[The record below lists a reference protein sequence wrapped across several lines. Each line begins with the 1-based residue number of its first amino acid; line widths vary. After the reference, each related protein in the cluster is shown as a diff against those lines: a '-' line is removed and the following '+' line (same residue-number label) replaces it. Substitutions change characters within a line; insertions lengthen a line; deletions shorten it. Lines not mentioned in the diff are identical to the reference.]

1 MLTYRNLT
9 RNIRAVYRSAIG
21 GLLLV
26 LLLAPGLRAETTV
39 VSVPVSLDYPLMR
52 QLLVLQLFQSP
63 DNSRDILDDP
73 SGCNQIVLSD
83 PEIGPQQDQL
93 EIVAQVKAKLGLN
106 VFGECRELLNWQGG
120 AGFIGFPVVKSDGKS
135 VKLEPRETWLI
146 GSDGAKMSSGPLW
159 KTGVA
164 GLEALFGS
172 FEIDFAPYTDS
183 LAAFL
188 PEVLP
193 HRTAQQVTTMANG
206 LTLAEIE
213 VSPES
218 LTVTINIVVDALE
231 AEAELTTALSEE
243 ELQHFEQRWQMM
255 DALLVSAVKHY
266 AAATSLETLR
276 SALLD
281 TLIDSRYRLRDALTE
296 PASNSNDAVRHW
308 FVDSWQSLA
317 PVARKI
323 AMEQEGQEH
332 LLWLSLFTAT
342 DALYALDQLGPSVG
356 LDISTDGLRRMAR
369 MLNEGEVNEL
379 LRYGEEVD
387 PQLQQLFQQQFQ
399 RQQLVPSAWHFDFS
413 FMSQAYAIV
422 RGDTLNMWAPKKKE
436 LGDYL
441 PKIADLL
448 EESAETV
455 LQKQNLKQDYRVLY
469 ENLVLA
475 TAWQESC
482 WRQYVMENKEIVP
495 LRSNSGDVGLMQ
507 INERVWR
514 GFYDLQKLRWD
525 INYNSNAGAEILMNY
540 LVKYAVKRGEQ
551 NQPGGINNLAR
562 ASYSAYNGGPRAVSR
577 YRRSDVPSFHQ
588 KIDGLFWD
596 KYRQVDT
603 GNELN
608 VAGCL
613 GGEVIEPL
621 SEPRAVR

>member
-1 MLTYRNLT
+1 M
-9 RNIRAVYRSAIG
+9 I
-21 GLLLV
+21 
-26 LLLAPGLRAETTV
+26 LLLAPGSRAETAV
-39 VSVPVSLDYPLMR
+39 VSVPVSLDYSLMK
-52 QLLVLQLFQSP
+52 QLLVSQLFQAP
-63 DNSRDILDDP
+63 DNSRDVLDDP

-83 PEIGPQQDQL
+83 PEIGPQRDQL
-93 EIVAQVKAKLGLN
+93 EIAAQVEAKLGFN
-106 VFGECRELLNWQGG
+106 VFGECQELLNWQGR
-120 AGFIGFPVVKSDGKS
+120 AGFLGLPVIKPDGRS

-146 GSDGAKMSSGPLW
+146 GNDGVKISSGPLW
-159 KTGVA
+159 KSA
-164 GLEALFGS
+164 ASGLEALFGS
-172 FEIDFAPYTDS
+172 FEINFNLYTDS

-193 HRTAQQVTTMANG
+193 HRNAEQITTMANG
-206 LTLAEIE
+206 LTLADID

-218 LTVTINIVVDALE
+218 LTVSINTVVDALDE
-231 AEAELTTALSEE
+231 EAELTTALSEE
-243 ELQHFEQRWQMM
+243 ELQQFEQRWRMM
-255 DALLVSAVKHY
+255 DALLAGAVKHY

-281 TLIDSRYRLRDALTE
+281 TLIDSRYRLREALTV
-296 PASNSNDAVRHW
+296 PASRSNDAVRHW
-308 FVDSWQSLA
+308 FVDSWQSIV
-317 PVARKI
+317 PVARRI
-323 AMEQEGQEH
+323 AMEQEGQGH

-342 DALYALDQLGPSVG
+342 EALYALDQLGPSIG

-369 MLNEGEVNEL
+369 MINEGEVDEL

-387 PQLQQLFQQQFQ
+387 PQLQQLLLQQIY
-399 RQQLVPSAWHFDFS
+399 QQHDEPFAWHFNFS
-413 FMSQAYAIV
+413 IMPQAHAAV
-422 RGDTLNMWAPKKKE
+422 RGDTLNMWVPKKKE
-436 LGDYL
+436 LTDYL
-441 PKIADLL
+441 PQIAALL
-448 EESAETV
+448 EESAEAV
-455 LQKQNLKQDYRVLY
+455 LQKQSLKNDYRDLY

-482 WRQYVMENKEIVP
+482 WRQYVVENKKIVP
-495 LRSNSGDVGLMQ
+495 LRSSSGDVGLMQ

-525 INYNSNAGAEILMNY
+525 INYNSNAGAEVLMNY

-551 NQPGGINNLAR
+551 NQPGGITNLAR

-588 KIDGLFWD
+588 RIDGLFWD

-613 GGEVIEPL
+613 GGEVVEPL
-621 SEPRAVR
+621 SGIRAAR